1 MKTMTGEIKAKGQ
14 LTVPKKI
21 RDMLKLEEG
30 QAVTFLAIGDSVI
43 ISPKRLDLDEARRQI
58 RRIVKESG
66 LTEEAILSDL
76 KKGERSAVP
85 GKVWQKEKLR
95 YFWTPTSSS
104 PDLFPTSQP
113 PGSSWIYYAMTC
125 RVYTRQPVNI
135 ISKKSNERSQESFP
149 QSVPF
154 FSILCLD

>member
-1 MKTMTGEIKAKGQ
+1 MNTMTGEIKARGQ

-76 KKGERSAVP
+76 KKEREALYREKY
-85 GKVWQKEKLR
+85 GKK
-95 YFWTPTSSS
+95 
-104 PDLFPTSQP
+104 
-113 PGSSWIYYAMTC
+113 
-125 RVYTRQPVNI
+125 
-135 ISKKSNERSQESFP
+135 RS
-149 QSVPF
+149 
-154 FSILCLD
+154 